1 MAYTFYSNIN
11 ALNLKLPPWKW
22 QLSLKILLIG
32 AYIVTAYLVSVEGI
46 VGFFESLFG
55 TNASSGQLAESR
67 QLADNLLELV
77 GSSLGPEWQDS
88 IENVKG
94 RFLDNIAENQ
104 LGKVI

>member
-1 MAYTFYSNIN
+1 M
-11 ALNLKLPPWKW
+11 PWKW

-55 TNASSGQLAESR
+55 TNADQWTESR

-77 GSSLGPEWQDS
+77 GSSLGPEWEDS
-88 IENVKG
+88 MKNIKG
-94 RFLDNIAENQ
+94 RFLDNVTADE
-104 LGKVI
+104 LRKVT